1 MCRAIENF
9 VGIFRLQDVKCKI
22 LKGKRTFNSSITKQI
37 EDEWQRQKKKNNR
50 LFNGRVFSLI
60 NFSIKKNELHLTLQ
74 ETDYKS
80 FVGTNLNNSIHIKP
94 QERANPIGFNM
105 LLETFD
111 NFFFLALRSSD
122 VQEAKNQW
130 HGVGGNLDTTKLK
143 ENIYSE
149 FLEEINLKE
158 EYLTK
163 ILIMGMVENCISHRS
178 EIMIYAKTNLTAEKV
193 RKNLVNAKDGYE
205 YSKTVFL
212 DENGLKDFLNNE
224 NLTNTTISM
233 IEMYLTQKDKL

>member
-80 FVGTNLNNSIHIKP
+80 FVGTN
-94 QERANPIGFNM
+94 
-105 LLETFD
+105 
-111 NFFFLALRSSD
+111 
-122 VQEAKNQW
+122 
-130 HGVGGNLDTTKLK
+130 
-143 ENIYSE
+143 
-149 FLEEINLKE
+149 
-158 EYLTK
+158 
-163 ILIMGMVENCISHRS
+163 
-178 EIMIYAKTNLTAEKV
+178 
-193 RKNLVNAKDGYE
+193 
-205 YSKTVFL
+205 
-212 DENGLKDFLNNE
+212 
-224 NLTNTTISM
+224 
-233 IEMYLTQKDKL
+233 